1 MTASDF
7 PQGDAGVRLA
17 SAINAAGT
25 IQTPKTLPGN
35 MTPTGYQ
42 QITSLSTVQVLTVPS
57 GSQLA
62 LLQSETQN
70 VRWRDDG
77 TAPGTTV
84 GMLLATGIP
93 LLYNGD
99 LSALKFKE
107 TTASGVLNVSYY
119 K

>member
-7 PQGDAGVRLA
+7 PNGDAGARIA
-17 SAINAAGT
+17 SQLNAAGT
-25 IQTPKTLPGN
+25 IHTPKTLPGN
-35 MTPTGYQ
+35 MTPTGYE
-42 QITSLSTVQVLTVPS
+42 QITSLSTVQVLTIPS

-62 LLQSETQN
+62 LLQAESQD

-84 GMLLATGIP
+84 GMILATGIP

-107 TTASGVLNVSYY
+107 TTASGKLNVSYY